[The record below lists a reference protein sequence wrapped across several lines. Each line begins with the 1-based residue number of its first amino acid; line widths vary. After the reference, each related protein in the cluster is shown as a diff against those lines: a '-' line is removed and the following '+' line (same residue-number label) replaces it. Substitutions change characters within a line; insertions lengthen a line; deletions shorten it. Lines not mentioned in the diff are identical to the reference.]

1 MCDIKVQREQLEGIF
16 EMFVLMSNVVF
27 YVKAVLS
34 VAVVKAKVYFTL
46 YAYTRDSV
54 QCAGCEIRHQNS
66 TRRIVFAHV
75 H

>member
-54 QCAGCEIRHQNS
+54 QCA
-66 TRRIVFAHV
+66 
-75 H
+75 